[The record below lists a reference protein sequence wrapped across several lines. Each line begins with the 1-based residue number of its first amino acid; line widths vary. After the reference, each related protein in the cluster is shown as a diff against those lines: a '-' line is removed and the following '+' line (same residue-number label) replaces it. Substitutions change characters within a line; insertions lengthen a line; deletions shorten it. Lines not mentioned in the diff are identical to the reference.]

1 MDDFPS
7 RLARI
12 HDAIALGAQKAG
24 RDPAQIELLAVSKTQ
39 LAEVIQEAMRAGI
52 FHFGENKVQE
62 ARGKIQE
69 LGGRGVWHL
78 IGHLQ
83 SNKAKDA
90 VRLFDS
96 IDSVDR
102 ADLAGEIDHRA
113 DMLGKIQ
120 NVLLQVNI
128 TGESTKFG
136 CAPDAARAL
145 AEAINIMPRLCL
157 RGLMTIAPYSPE
169 PEKSRAH
176 FAGLRRLRD
185 QIETGT
191 GLRLPVLSMGM
202 SGDFAV
208 AIEEGST
215 CVRIGTALFGERL
228 KLKQRHPE
236 DPSFTEST

>member
-7 RLARI
+7 RLAALEN
-12 HDAIALGAQKAG
+12 AIALAAKKAA
-24 RDPAQIELLAVSKTQ
+24 RAPSEIELLAVSKTQ
-39 LAEVIQEAMRAGI
+39 PVEAIQEAMLAGI
-52 FHFGENKVQE
+52 THFGENKVQE
-62 ARGKIQE
+62 ARGKIE
-69 LGGRGVWHL
+69 SLGRGVWHL

-83 SNKAKDA
+83 SNKARDA

-102 ADLAGEIDHRA
+102 IDLAGEINHRA
-113 DMLGKIQ
+113 DALGKIQ

-128 TGESTKFG
+128 AGESAKFG
-136 CAPDAARAL
+136 CAPDTARAL
-145 AEAINIMPRLCL
+145 AEAMNALPRLCL

-169 PEKSRAH
+169 PEQSRPS

-185 QIETGT
+185 QIEADT

-202 SGDFAV
+202 SGDFAI

-228 KLKQRHPE
+228 KLKQQRQ
-236 DPSFTEST
+236 F

>member
-1 MDDFPS
+1 MNDFSS

-12 HDAIALGAQKAG
+12 QDAIASAARKAG
-24 RDPAQIELLAVSKTQ
+24 RDPAEIELLAVSKTQ
-39 LAEVIQEAMRAGI
+39 PAEAIQEAMRAGI
-52 FHFGENKVQE
+52 THFGENKIQE
-62 ARGKIQE
+62 ASGKIE
-69 LGGRGVWHL
+69 ALGRGVWHL

-83 SNKAKDA
+83 SNKTRDA

-96 IDSVDR
+96 IDSLDR
-102 ADLAGEIDHRA
+102 ADLAAEINHRA
-113 DMLGKIQ
+113 DALGKIQ

-128 TGESTKFG
+128 AGESAKFG

-145 AEAINIMPRLCL
+145 AEAINALPRLCL

-169 PEKSRAH
+169 PEKSRPY
-176 FAGLRRLRD
+176 FTGLRELRD
-185 QIETGT
+185 QIETDT

-228 KLKQRHPE
+228 KLKQRRPE

>member
-7 RLARI
+7 RLAKI
-12 HDAIALGAQKAG
+12 HDAIASAARRAG
-24 RDPAQIELLAVSKTQ
+24 RDPAEIELLAVSKTQ
-39 LAEVIQEAMRAGI
+39 PVETIQEAMRAGI
-52 FHFGENKVQE
+52 THFGENKVQE
-62 ARGKIQE
+62 ARGKIE
-69 LGGRGVWHL
+69 ALGRGIWHL

-102 ADLAGEIDHRA
+102 TDLAGEINQRA
-113 DMLGKIQ
+113 DALGKIQ

-128 TGESTKFG
+128 AGESTKFG

-145 AEAINIMPRLCL
+145 AEAINALPRLCL

-169 PEKSRAH
+169 PEKSRPC

-185 QIETGT
+185 KIEADT

-202 SGDFAV
+202 SGDFTV

-228 KLKQRHPE
+228 KLKQRRPE

>member
-1 MDDFPS
+1 MDDLS
-7 RLARI
+7 LRLESVQN
-12 HDAIALGAQKAG
+12 AIAIAAQKG
-24 RDPAQIELLAVSKTQ
+24 ERDLADISVLAVSKTQ
-39 LAEVIQEAMRAGI
+39 PVNAIQEAFRAGI
-52 FHFGENKVQE
+52 THFGENKVQE
-62 ARGKIQE
+62 ARGKIDE
-69 LGGRGVWHL
+69 IGRGVWHL

-83 SNKAKDA
+83 GNKVKEA

-102 ADLAGEIDHRA
+102 PDLAQEINDRA
-113 DMLGKIQ
+113 EALGKIQ

-128 TGESTKFG
+128 AGESTKFG

-145 AEAINIMPRLCL
+145 AETINALPGLCL
-157 RGLMTIAPYSPE
+157 NGLMTIAPYSPDA
-169 PEKSRAH
+169 EKSRPH
-176 FAGLRRLRD
+176 FAGLRELRD
-185 QIETGT
+185 QIERDT

-215 CVRIGTALFGERL
+215 CVRIGTALFGERV
-228 KLKQRHPE
+228 KLKNRRLE

>member
-1 MDDFPS
+1 MDDFAT
-7 RLARI
+7 RLAAI
-12 HDAIALGAQKAG
+12 HHAIADSAQKAG
-24 RDPAQIELLAVSKTQ
+24 RDPDEIELLAVSKTQ
-39 LAEVIQEAMRAGI
+39 PVEAIQEAMRAGLTQ
-52 FHFGENKVQE
+52 FGENKVQE
-62 ARGKIQE
+62 ARGKIDM
-69 LGGRGVWHL
+69 LGRGVWHL

-83 SNKAKDA
+83 GNKAREA

-102 ADLAGEIDHRA
+102 ADLAHEIDHRA
-113 DMLGKIQ
+113 EALGKVQ

-128 TGESTKFG
+128 AGESTKFG

-145 AEAINIMPRLCL
+145 AETINSLSRLSL
-157 RGLMTIAPYSPE
+157 RGLMTIAPYSPD
-169 PEKSRAH
+169 PEKSRPH
-176 FAGLRRLRD
+176 FAGLRNLRD
-185 QIETGT
+185 KIQNETG
-191 GLRLPVLSMGM
+191 LLLPILSMGM

-228 KLKQRHPE
+228 KLKQRRPE

>member
-1 MDDFPS
+1 MDNFPS

-12 HDAIALGAQKAG
+12 HDAIASAAQKAG
-24 RDPAQIELLAVSKTQ
+24 RDPAEIELLAVSKTQ
-39 LAEVIQEAMRAGI
+39 PAEVIQEAMRAGI
-52 FHFGENKVQE
+52 SHFGENKVQE
-62 ARGKIQE
+62 ARGKIEE
-69 LGGRGVWHL
+69 LGRGVWHL

-83 SNKAKDA
+83 SNKVKDA

-113 DMLGKIQ
+113 EALGKIQ

-128 TGESTKFG
+128 AGESAKFG

-145 AEAINIMPRLCL
+145 AEAINAMPRLCL

-169 PEKSRAH
+169 PEKSRPH

-185 QIETGT
+185 EIETGA

-228 KLKQRHPE
+228 KLKQRRPE